1 MGTAMKHYIAVL
13 SPLPE
18 GGWRAEFPD
27 FPARRADGD
36 SGEAA
41 IALAARKAADAI
53 LEMKPNGG
61 PPHPRSLEEIH
72 SDPTW
77 AVQQSLWRTA
87 VVRLVPV
94 AGSD

>member
-1 MGTAMKHYIAVL
+1 MKHYIAVL

-18 GGWRAEFPD
+18 GGWRAHFPD
-27 FPARRADGD
+27 LPACRADGD
-36 SGEAA
+36 SSEAA
-41 IALAARKAADAI
+41 ISLAASKAAEAI
-53 LEMKPNGG
+53 REMKLNGG

-72 SDPTW
+72 ADHTW
-77 AVQQSLWRTA
+77 ALKQSLDWKSA